1 MLITT
6 DAIVLK
12 RIPFS
17 DTSLICKV
25 FTKTNGKVTIIAKG
39 ARSNKKTTSAILEPS
54 NHIQMQYY
62 HKSNRDVQLLKDAVF
77 INHYSNMRKSLNR
90 IILALASVEILDK
103 STKEEHANHIIYRLI
118 WRILDKLDDI
128 NTNELI
134 VFAFYLYQLSLRTGY
149 MINVSICHQCMNSMN
164 RGWINIH
171 NGDIVCK
178 ECLEINKNFIDFSFL
193 IKLKSLHL
201 DEINLLSF
209 TKKTILDSIY
219 LMELFLSYHIEGF
232 NKIKSLKIVY
242 NILNKELSS

>member
-1 MLITT
+1 MFKISNEHRQLI
-6 DAIVLK
+6 LK
-12 RIPFS
+12 YLSTRPYAEVFQLVALVVGLKPIENSKDKDKEKKEGDITEDYSMDFFDDS
-17 DTSLICKV
+17 GAEEVETETEIDT
-25 FTKTNGKVTIIAKG
+25 
-39 ARSNKKTTSAILEPS
+39 
-54 NHIQMQYY
+54 
-62 HKSNRDVQLLKDAVF
+62 
-77 INHYSNMRKSLNR
+77 
-90 IILALASVEILDK
+90 
-103 STKEEHANHIIYRLI
+103 EE
-118 WRILDKLDDI
+118 DDI
-128 NTNELI
+128 NTNEFI